1 VTCARQIIRFDPGVG
16 TADRSISS
24 VNLVLFSSD
33 AETTGSASNEG
44 GGGASSAR
52 HTAAR
57 ARMPLFGWTSR
68 ARDAAAAASAASAA
82 ASPPPAPATP
92 TRGSR
97 DARRRGSSGDVV
109 LSVDADNAAVSVPR
123 ELGAGERA
131 RASTPPPRLSAE
143 EEEEE
148 EEEKNA
154 VDVELG
160 EIRVVPADGAS
171 SEKEK
176 GKKAEKKDDDDDDD
190 ERYCRIC
197 MERIA
202 RAELDAGTATSLGC
216 ACVGGFAHVDPCA
229 EQYAN
234 TKSDATCEVRVFFF
248 LAYFL
253 VLVLSKPLILA
264 RAQLCLENMDAL
276 DAIVAKLRASRR
288 GRARGRRAILVLND
302 LPTGAGGRAIRSR
315 ENDAHGDPVFDVEDA
330 RLYRPGWGSRNPGL
344 WLLWIIT
351 RPFVLVAYV
360 SLYFVTC
367 LVVAMAV
374 PAVILFC
381 PEFLDASF
389 FFPDVSIQ
397 PEASPS

>member
-1 VTCARQIIRFDPGVG
+1 VKRVDADPRDASGGASKTSRARACDRGVADAAARAKSADKHRYLKSAVCRVPCAVTCARQIIRFDPGVG

-148 EEEKNA
+148 EEEEDA

-234 TKSDATCEVRVFFF
+234 AKSDATCEVRVFFF
-248 LAYFL
+248 W
-253 VLVLSKPLILA
+253 LI
-264 RAQLCLENMDAL
+264 
-276 DAIVAKLRASRR
+276 
-288 GRARGRRAILVLND
+288 
-302 LPTGAGGRAIRSR
+302 
-315 ENDAHGDPVFDVEDA
+315 F
-330 RLYRPGWGSRNPGL
+330 WFWFSRNPSSSRAHSCA
-344 WLLWIIT
+344 WRTWT
-351 RPFVLVAYV
+351 RWTPSSRSCARQDAVAR
-360 SLYFVTC
+360 
-367 LVVAMAV
+367 
-374 PAVILFC
+374 
-381 PEFLDASF
+381 EDDARSW
-389 FFPDVSIQ
+389 S
-397 PEASPS
+397 

>member
-1 VTCARQIIRFDPGVG
+1 
-16 TADRSISS
+16 
-24 VNLVLFSSD
+24 
-33 AETTGSASNEG
+33 
-44 GGGASSAR
+44 
-52 HTAAR
+52 
-57 ARMPLFGWTSR
+57 M
-68 ARDAAAAASAASAA
+68 
-82 ASPPPAPATP
+82 
-92 TRGSR
+92 
-97 DARRRGSSGDVV
+97 
-109 LSVDADNAAVSVPR
+109 
-123 ELGAGERA
+123 
-131 RASTPPPRLSAE
+131 
-143 EEEEE
+143 
-148 EEEKNA
+148 
-154 VDVELG
+154 
-160 EIRVVPADGAS
+160 
-171 SEKEK
+171 
-176 GKKAEKKDDDDDDD
+176 
-190 ERYCRIC
+190 
-197 MERIA
+197 
-202 RAELDAGTATSLGC
+202 
-216 ACVGGFAHVDPCA
+216 
-229 EQYAN
+229 
-234 TKSDATCEVRVFFF
+234 
-248 LAYFL
+248 AYFL

-330 RLYRPGWGSRNPGL
+330 RLYRPGWGSRNPGM

>member
-1 VTCARQIIRFDPGVG
+1 
-16 TADRSISS
+16 
-24 VNLVLFSSD
+24 
-33 AETTGSASNEG
+33 
-44 GGGASSAR
+44 
-52 HTAAR
+52 
-57 ARMPLFGWTSR
+57 
-68 ARDAAAAASAASAA
+68 
-82 ASPPPAPATP
+82 
-92 TRGSR
+92 
-97 DARRRGSSGDVV
+97 VV

-148 EEEKNA
+148 EEEDA

-176 GKKAEKKDDDDDDD
+176 GKKAEKKDDDE

-248 LAYFL
+248 W
-253 VLVLSKPLILA
+253 LI
-264 RAQLCLENMDAL
+264 
-276 DAIVAKLRASRR
+276 
-288 GRARGRRAILVLND
+288 
-302 LPTGAGGRAIRSR
+302 
-315 ENDAHGDPVFDVEDA
+315 F
-330 RLYRPGWGSRNPGL
+330 WFWFSRNPSSSRAHSCA
-344 WLLWIIT
+344 WRTWT
-351 RPFVLVAYV
+351 RWTPSSRSCARQDAVAR
-360 SLYFVTC
+360 
-367 LVVAMAV
+367 
-374 PAVILFC
+374 
-381 PEFLDASF
+381 EDDARSW
-389 FFPDVSIQ
+389 S
-397 PEASPS
+397 

>member
-1 VTCARQIIRFDPGVG
+1 
-16 TADRSISS
+16 
-24 VNLVLFSSD
+24 
-33 AETTGSASNEG
+33 
-44 GGGASSAR
+44 
-52 HTAAR
+52 
-57 ARMPLFGWTSR
+57 
-68 ARDAAAAASAASAA
+68 
-82 ASPPPAPATP
+82 
-92 TRGSR
+92 
-97 DARRRGSSGDVV
+97 VV

-143 EEEEE
+143 EEEKED
-148 EEEKNA
+148 A

-176 GKKAEKKDDDDDDD
+176 GKKAEKKAEAEDEDDDDDE

-202 RAELDAGTATSLGC
+202 RAELDAGSATSLGC
-216 ACVGGFAHVDPCA
+216 ACVGGFAHVNPCA

-234 TKSDATCEVRVFFF
+234 AKSDATCEVSVFAF
-248 LAYFL
+248 LL
-253 VLVLSKPLILA
+253 VSVLSKTLTHPSPSRA
-264 RAQLCLENMDAL
+264 RSCAWRTWTRWTPSSRSCARR
-276 DAIVAKLRASRR
+276 DAIAL
-288 GRARGRRAILVLND
+288 
-302 LPTGAGGRAIRSR
+302 
-315 ENDAHGDPVFDVEDA
+315 EDA
-330 RLYRPGWGSRNPGL
+330 RLYRPGWGSRNPGM

-367 LVVAMAV
+367 LVAAAAAPLVL
-374 PAVILFC
+374 LFC

-389 FFPDVSIQ
+389 FRPDVVSFQ
-397 PEASPS
+397 SD